1 MVLLVAVY
9 LCAGWD
15 HSFFHSAS
23 GYFFHSGNPA
33 VCRILRSD
41 PDCGNQDA
49 GVGDPVAG
57 YPSLVCII
65 CFISGIQL
73 LCMGI
78 LGQYLAKTYLETK
91 KRPVYL
97 IREKK

>member
-49 GVGDPVAG
+49 GVGG
-57 YPSLVCII
+57 SGGGISLSCVYYL
-65 CFISGIQL
+65 FYFWYTTALHGHFRSISCQDVSGN
-73 LCMGI
+73 
-78 LGQYLAKTYLETK
+78 
-91 KRPVYL
+91 
-97 IREKK
+97 